1 MKKLLAIIIAA
12 LMLLSLAACKD
23 KGQTTP
29 DDGAKP
35 TDAVSETDNT
45 EKDNDDKDTETEDE
59 GKTEDD
65 KDAEGDAETE
75 GDKETEGDAE
85 TEGDKE
91 TEGDAEGETETEG
104 DAEGETE
111 GETEGEGDKE
121 TEGEGDAEGETEGEG
136 DAEVEVPEIP
146 AFDPGAFEGFE
157 FTPPPAPV
165 ENENLF
171 IDAYNLY
178 YEIIGKMNTT
188 VNDAAT
194 AYNAPILAKYP
205 EGDFSVYMDPD
216 YLSIMFSAFMGWD
229 GYTGAYLGVN
239 DIDGAIE
246 AVSGMYKSC
255 EITKTGDYSF
265 RTDYVMEM
273 TTFDASF
280 NMVTQDVSGY
290 NTIEYDPANK
300 AFSCKSYSD
309 GALTNFTE
317 IVPMGDDKYLFYDS
331 YNRAIVTYK
340 NGEIVDMVY
349 SNNMKYSADY
359 TTVSGNDQASATF
372 YPNGTADASW
382 VNDQSAAAYLISI
395 SGGKVSYTYQPVTF
409 DMTTFQSI
417 TGDWTTVTL
426 N

>member
-1 MKKLLAIIIAA
+1 MKKLLAIVIAV

-29 DDGAKP
+29 DDGEKQTP
-35 TDAVSETDNT
+35 AVTETDNAEQDT
-45 EKDNDDKDTETEDE
+45 DDKDTETEPD
-59 GKTEDD
+59 KAPEDD
-65 KDAEGDAETE
+65 K
-75 GDKETEGDAE
+75 
-85 TEGDKE
+85 
-91 TEGDAEGETETEG
+91 AEGETEGEDETEG
-104 DAEGETE
+104 DDKAEGEDETEGEGETEAEGDDKTE
-111 GETEGEGDKE
+111 GETEGEGE
-121 TEGEGDAEGETEGEG
+121 TEAEGETEV
-136 DAEVEVPEIP
+136 DVPDIP
-146 AFDPGAFEGFE
+146 AFDPSLYEGFE

-165 ENENLF
+165 ENNNLF

-178 YEIIGKMNTT
+178 YEIIGAMNTT

-194 AYNAPILAKYP
+194 AYNAPVLAKYS

-229 GYTGAYLGVN
+229 GYTGAYLGVD
-239 DIDGAIE
+239 DIDGALE
-246 AVSGMYKSC
+246 AVGGMYKSC
-255 EITKTGDYSF
+255 DITKTGDYSF
-265 RTDYVMEM
+265 RTDYVMEI
-273 TTFDASF
+273 TSFDASF
-280 NMVTQDVSGY
+280 NMVTQDMSGY

-317 IVPMGDDKYLFYDS
+317 IVPMGNDQYLFYDS

-340 NGEIVDMVY
+340 DGKLVDMVY

-359 TTVSGNDQASATF
+359 TTVSGNDQASASF

-382 VNDQSAAAYLISI
+382 VNDKSAATYLISV

-417 TGDWTTVTL
+417 TGDWTTVAL